1 MKSSGLHKIYSNL
14 GAQSDVTRS
23 QANDAELA
31 KDVSG
36 AGNRCSRF
44 CKSPKSQTCMRKGLI
59 GLGIVIFLV
68 AYGYLLISILRMSQN
83 KVYVRKEGVKTVTL
97 QGRTEYSKCL
107 EPV

>member
-1 MKSSGLHKIYSNL
+1 MKSSGLHKIYSDL

-23 QANDAELA
+23 QANDAELSQ
-31 KDVSG
+31 DVSQPRR
-36 AGNRCSRF
+36 RC
-44 CKSPKSQTCMRKGLI
+44 CKCPKGQTCMRKGLI

-97 QGRTEYSKCL
+97 QGRTEYSNCL